1 MADRYYNIQF
11 KCKVARL
18 GDQIRYM
25 AYGLIKDGDLTE
37 GDISDAKLYLIET
50 ASGGYNRIE
59 ILDFNKS
66 EELTESEWN
75 ERLNL
80 PNGAP
85 K

>member
-1 MADRYYNIQF
+1 MADRYYSLQF

-25 AYGLIKDGDLTE
+25 AYGLVKDGELTE
-37 GDISDAKLYLIET
+37 ADILSAKLNLIET

-80 PNGAP
+80 PNGTP